1 MNITLPE
8 APMPTRPTPAAP
20 LATSPSPTRLL
31 LRGGTVV
38 DTDPHVTARPDT
50 DVLIKRGTIVAVGPS
65 LSAEGAEVV
74 DARDRIV
81 LPGFVDTH
89 RHVWQSVLRAV
100 AVDSD
105 LGDYLG
111 RVLGRLSPAMR
122 PEDVYTGNLAGALEC
137 LDAGITTVH
146 DFSHVQHR
154 AEHGDAAVHG
164 LRAAGIRAVFG
175 YGHPPFDPA
184 ARDPRLV
191 RDLRDRLFP
200 GDDDPVTLALA
211 PGGPSYTPI
220 ELVEQDWRLAADLDI
235 PLAVHVGSGPVAQ
248 RPIEALRDR
257 GLLNARTLYIHGN
270 SLPDDELAMIADSGG
285 TLSIAPH
292 IEAQMGHGAPMINRA
307 RAAGLV
313 TGLGVD
319 VVTSGPG
326 DMFSLLRAALLT
338 SQLANGPR
346 LFAAD
351 VLRMAT
357 IGGATALGLA
367 DRIGSLA
374 VGKQA
379 DLILLRANAINLVGA
394 AHDIAGAV
402 VASAHPGNVDTV
414 LVAGRTLKRAGRLT
428 HPHLA
433 DTIAEVRRSAAHL
446 AGTA

>member
-1 MNITLPE
+1 MT
-8 APMPTRPTPAAP
+8 APATHTPTH
-20 LATSPSPTRLL
+20 SPDRLL

-38 DTDPHVTARPDT
+38 DTDPHVTARPNT
-50 DVLIKRGTIVAVGPS
+50 DVLIEHGTIVAVGS
-65 LSAEGAEVV
+65 GLSAEGAEVV
-74 DARDRIV
+74 DARERIV

-111 RVLGRLSPAMR
+111 LVLGRLSPAMR
-122 PEDVYTGNLAGALEC
+122 PEDVYTGNLVGALEC
-137 LDAGITTVH
+137 LDSGITTVQ

-154 AEHGDAAVHG
+154 AEHGDAAVGG

-191 RDLRDRLFP
+191 RDLRERLFA
-200 GDDDPVTLALA
+200 DDDELVTLALA

-220 ELVEQDWRLAADLDI
+220 DVVEEDWRLAAELHI

-285 TLSIAPH
+285 ALSIAPH
-292 IEAQMGHGAPMINRA
+292 IEAQMGHGAPMINRSHA
-307 RAAGLV
+307 VGLV

-338 SQLANGPR
+338 SQLADGPR

-351 VLRMAT
+351 MLRMAT
-357 IGGATALGLA
+357 IGGAAALGLA

-374 VGKQA
+374 VGKRA
-379 DLILLRANAINLVGA
+379 DVVLLRADAVNLVGA
-394 AHDIAGAV
+394 THDIAGAV

-414 LVAGRTLKRAGRLT
+414 LVAGRTVKRAGRLT

-433 DTIAEVRRSAAHL
+433 TALADAHNSAARL
-446 AGTA
+446 ATTP

>member
-1 MNITLPE
+1 MT
-8 APMPTRPTPAAP
+8 TS
-20 LATSPSPTRLL
+20 ATHARTHSPDRLL

-38 DTDPHVTARPDT
+38 DTDPHVTARPNT
-50 DVLIKRGTIVAVGPS
+50 DVLIENGTIAAVGS
-65 LSAEGAEVV
+65 GLSAEGAEVV
-74 DARDRIV
+74 DARERIV

-111 RVLGRLSPAMR
+111 LVLGRLSPAMR
-122 PEDVYTGNLAGALEC
+122 PEDVYTGNLVGALEC
-137 LDAGITTVH
+137 LDSGITTVQ

-154 AEHGDAAVHG
+154 AEHGDAAVSG

-191 RDLRDRLFP
+191 RDLRARLFA
-200 GDDDPVTLALA
+200 GDDELVTLALA

-220 ELVEQDWRLAADLDI
+220 DVVEEDWRLAAELDI

-285 TLSIAPH
+285 ALSIAPH
-292 IEAQMGHGAPMINRA
+292 IEAQMGHGAPMINRS
-307 RAAGLV
+307 RTVGLV
-313 TGLGVD
+313 TGLGAD

-338 SQLANGPR
+338 SQLANGSR

-351 VLRMAT
+351 MLRMAT
-357 IGGATALGLA
+357 IGGAAALGLA

-379 DLILLRANAINLVGA
+379 DVVLLRADAVNLVGA
-394 AHDIAGAV
+394 THDIAGAV
-402 VASAHPGNVDTV
+402 VACAHPGNVDTV
-414 LVAGRTLKRAGRLT
+414 LVAGRTVKRAGRLT
-428 HPHLA
+428 HPHLSTALA
-433 DTIAEVRRSAAHL
+433 DAHNSAARL
-446 AGTA
+446 ATTP

>member
-1 MNITLPE
+1 MSAHPI
-8 APMPTRPTPAAP
+8 PAAAP
-20 LATSPSPTRLL
+20 SAAPSPTRLL

-50 DVLIKRGTIVAVGPS
+50 DVLIEHGAIAAVGPD

-122 PEDVYTGNLAGALEC
+122 PEDVYAGNLVGALEC
-137 LDAGITTVH
+137 LDSGITTVH

-184 ARDPRLV
+184 ARDPHIV
-191 RDLRDRLFP
+191 RDLRKRLFA
-200 GDDDPVTLALA
+200 GDDDLVTLALA

-220 ELVEQDWRLAADLDI
+220 DLVEQDWRLAADLDI

-248 RPIEALRDR
+248 RPIEALREH

-307 RAAGLV
+307 HATGLV

-338 SQLANGPR
+338 SQLADGPR
-346 LFAAD
+346 LFATD
-351 VLRMAT
+351 MLRMAT
-357 IGGATALGLA
+357 IGGAAALGLA

-379 DLILLRANAINLVGA
+379 DLILLRADAINLVGA
-394 AHDIAGAV
+394 SHDIAGAV
-402 VASAHPGNVDTV
+402 VASAHAGNVDTV
-414 LVAGRTLKRAGRLT
+414 LIAGRTVKQAGRLT
-428 HPHLA
+428 YPHLA
-433 DTIAEVRRSAAHL
+433 DAITNARKSAEHL
-446 AGTA
+446 ATTG

>member
-1 MNITLPE
+1 MSG
-8 APMPTRPTPAAP
+8 APTSPATDLSHTSPTPA
-20 LATSPSPTRLL
+20 RLL

-38 DTDPHVTARPDT
+38 DTDPRVTARPDT
-50 DVLIKRGTIVAVGPS
+50 DVLIEHGVIAAVGPD
-65 LSAEGAEVV
+65 LSADGAEVL
-74 DARDRIV
+74 DARERIV

-111 RVLGRLSPAMR
+111 LVLGRLSPAMR
-122 PEDVYTGNLAGALEC
+122 PEDVYAGNLVGALEC
-137 LDAGITTVH
+137 LDGGITTVQ

-154 AEHGDAAVHG
+154 AEHGDAAVRG

-175 YGHPPFDPA
+175 YGYPPFDPA
-184 ARDPRLV
+184 ARDPRQV
-191 RDLRDRLFP
+191 RDLRERLFA
-200 GDDDPVTLALA
+200 GDGPDDLVTLALA

-220 ELVEQDWRLAADLDI
+220 ELVEEDWRLAADLDI
-235 PLAVHVGSGPVAQ
+235 PLAVHVGSGPVAR
-248 RPIEALRDR
+248 RPIEALRER
-257 GLLNARTLYIHGN
+257 GLLNARTLYVHGN

-285 TLSIAPH
+285 ALSIAPA

-307 RAAGLV
+307 RALGLV

-319 VVTSGPG
+319 VVTSTPG

-338 SQLANGPR
+338 SQLADGER

-351 VLRMAT
+351 VVRMAT
-357 IGGATALGLA
+357 IGGAAALGLA

-379 DLILLRANAINLVGA
+379 DLILLRTDTVNMVGA
-394 AHDIAGAV
+394 AHDPAGAV

-414 LVAGRTLKRAGRLT
+414 LVAGRTVKRAGRLT
-428 HPHLA
+428 HPAHIEA
-433 DTIAEVRRSAAHL
+433 VTAAQAAAEHVAA
-446 AGTA
+446 AI